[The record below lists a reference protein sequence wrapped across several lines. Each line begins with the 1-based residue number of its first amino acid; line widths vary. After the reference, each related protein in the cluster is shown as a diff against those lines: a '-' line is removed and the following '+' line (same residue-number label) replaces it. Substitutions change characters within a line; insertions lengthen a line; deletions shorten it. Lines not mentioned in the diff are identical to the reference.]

1 MTQQNTTF
9 SARRPVIIGTLTLL
23 LLVVGFGG
31 WGVLSQISGAVVASG
46 QIEVDQNRQIVQ
58 HPDGGVVAN
67 ILVKEGDVVEKGQ
80 VLLRLDPTLERSEL
94 AIIEDQLYE
103 LLARRG
109 RLEAERDG
117 NLDIAFEPD
126 LIAVAQK
133 DASINELVDG
143 QRRLFGAR
151 SASIAN
157 QVKQLEKRKLQ
168 IRNQI
173 VGLSA
178 QQDAIDTQLELVKK
192 ELEDQQ
198 QLLKKGLAQATRVL
212 SLERAQA
219 RFQGEA
225 GDLAARAAEYE
236 GRITEIDIEINTLQT
251 TRREEAISQLRD
263 QQYRALEL
271 EERVRALREK
281 LARMEITAPVSG
293 IVYGLTVFTPRSVL
307 RSADPVLYIIPQDRP
322 LIIAAQVEPIH
333 IDEVFVGQDV
343 VLRFSALDQ
352 RTTPELNGK
361 VVQISADTFEDQS
374 TQMPFYKAKI
384 TLSEGE
390 QSKISEGVTLIPGM
404 PVETFVKTRE
414 RSPLAY
420 LVKPLS
426 DYFVKA
432 LRES

>member
-80 VLLRLDPTLERSEL
+80 VLLQLDPTLERSEL